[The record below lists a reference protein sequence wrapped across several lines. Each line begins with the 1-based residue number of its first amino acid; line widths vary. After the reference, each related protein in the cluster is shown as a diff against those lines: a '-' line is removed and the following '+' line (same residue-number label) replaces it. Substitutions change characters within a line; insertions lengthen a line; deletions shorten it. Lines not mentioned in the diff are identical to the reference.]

1 MKCGVEKLQR
11 GDNMRVALTEKEK
24 KLIDLIKPYTI
35 FDGLTPKLSENAPEN
50 VKRAYNEFLEMKK
63 HESKNR
69 PRY

>member
-1 MKCGVEKLQR
+1 MELKKLQR
-11 GDNMRVALTEKEK
+11 GDNMRVLLTEKENE
-24 KLIDLIKPYTI
+24 IIELIKPYTI
-35 FDGLTPKLSENAPEN
+35 LDNKLTPKLSENAPEN

>member
-1 MKCGVEKLQR
+1 MELKKLQR
-11 GDNMRVALTEKEK
+11 GDNMRVLLTEKENE
-24 KLIDLIKPYTI
+24 IIELIKPYTI
-35 FDGLTPKLSENAPEN
+35 LDNKLTPKLSKNSPEN